1 MSAFRDPSIADL
13 LWSTARTRG
22 AAPALVVRGREVG
35 YAALLAR
42 TAAIASALVTA
53 GLEPGDRVAIM
64 LENGADAVAGFFGV
78 VAAGGIA
85 VVLNGLLRPR
95 QIADLLEDSGATLLL
110 TSTHDAAG
118 HPAWAGK
125 SCRVLLVGDISV
137 AGDFAPVT
145 RRDADPAQIVYTS
158 GSTGRPK
165 GVTVT
170 HTNLHAATAAVTS
183 YLGIVPTDRIAALL
197 PFSFVYGMSQVL
209 CAMATGAC
217 LIVDRSPLASR
228 LVSELRAQRV
238 TVLAAV
244 PPLWLQ
250 LLGVPGFRAEPLPHL
265 RVMTNAG
272 GPLPVAG
279 VRGLREAQPQAQLF
293 LMYGLTEALRC
304 TYLPPEE
311 VDRRPDSIGRAIPG
325 AEVMV
330 LGDDLAPCGP
340 GEVGELV
347 YRGPTVALGYW
358 NDPTATS
365 RVFRPHPLRAPAV
378 PDAER
383 VVFTGDLVRQDDAGF
398 LYYVGRRDR
407 MIKTLGYRVSP
418 DEVAEVIYAS
428 GEVTD
433 CVIGAEVDDL
443 RGQRIVAHVVLVS
456 GGSLERLQR
465 HCGIELPRYMQPA
478 RFEPRDALPRLPN
491 GKHDLAALGA
501 MPDRQS
507 FHSSNDL
514 EADTMGSATPLPHAK
529 RPN

>member
-1 MSAFRDPSIADL
+1 MAAFLDPSIAAL
-13 LWSTARTRG
+13 LWRARGTA
-22 AAPALVVRGREVG
+22 PSMIVRGRAVG
-35 YAALLAR
+35 YATLLERA
-42 TAAIASALVTA
+42 AAIASALVAA
-53 GLEPGDRVAIM
+53 GLQPDDRVAIM
-64 LENGADAVAGFFGV
+64 LDNSPDAVAAFFAV
-78 VAAGGIA
+78 AAAGGIA
-85 VVLNGLLRPR
+85 VVLNELLRPR
-95 QIADLLEDSGATLLL
+95 QIADLLDDCGASLLL
-110 TSTHDAAG
+110 TSVHVAAG
-118 HPAWAGK
+118 HPPWAGNA
-125 SCRVLLVGDISV
+125 CRVLLVEDLPR
-137 AGDFAPVT
+137 AGEFAPVT
-145 RRDADPAQIVYTS
+145 RLGADPVQIVYTS

-170 HTNLHAATAAVTS
+170 HANLHAATAAVTS

-209 CAMATGAC
+209 CAVATGAC
-217 LIVDRSPLASR
+217 LIVDRSPLAPR

-250 LLGVPGFRAEPLPHL
+250 LLGVPGFRAEPLPDL

-279 VRGLREAQPQAQLF
+279 VRALRQAQPHAQLF

-325 AEVMV
+325 AEVIV
-330 LGDDLAPCGP
+330 LGAELTPCGP

-347 YRGPTVALGYW
+347 YRGPTVTLGYW
-358 NDPTATS
+358 NDPEATA
-365 RVFRPHPLRAPAV
+365 RVFRPNPLRAPAV
-378 PDAER
+378 ADTER
-383 VVFTGDLVRQDDAGF
+383 VVFTGDLVRRDDAGF

-418 DEVAEVIYAS
+418 DEIAEAIYAS

-433 CVIGAEVDDL
+433 CVIGAEPDDI
-443 RGQRIVAHVVLVS
+443 RGQRIVAHVVLAG
-456 GGSLERLQR
+456 GGSLERLRR
-465 HCGIELPRYMQPA
+465 HCGIELPRYMQPT
-478 RFEPRDALPRLPN
+478 RFELCDTLPRLPN
-491 GKHDLAALGA
+491 GKHDVAALGA
-501 MPDRQS
+501 MRDRQS

-514 EADTMGSATPLPHAK
+514 QADTMGSATPLRHA
-529 RPN
+529 RPPD